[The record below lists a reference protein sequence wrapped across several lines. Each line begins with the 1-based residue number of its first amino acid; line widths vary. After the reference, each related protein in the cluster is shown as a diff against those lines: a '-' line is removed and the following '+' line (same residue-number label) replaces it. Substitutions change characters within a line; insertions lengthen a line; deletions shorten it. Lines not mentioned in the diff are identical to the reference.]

1 MTVAIIEDEAPAAAR
16 LAQLL
21 EEIDPELR
29 ILATLPSVERA
40 CDWLRDHRPDLLLV
54 DIHLSDGSSF
64 EIFRR
69 LDLRIPAIFTTAYDE
84 YAIEAFRVNSVDYL
98 LKPVRREE
106 LRRALEKYRDLHHG
120 EATEDGQLAGL
131 ESLLRQLAPSAE
143 PRRRHFLIQVGQK
156 LQQLRV
162 EDIAYCY
169 AMEKSTFCMSAQRQ
183 LLPLD
188 RSLDRLQEELPEDT
202 FFRINRKMIVN
213 MRSITAMHAWSRSRI
228 RLTLDPPEPKGVEAL
243 VSVERTA
250 AFREWLDR

>member
-1 MTVAIIEDEAPAAAR
+1 MTVAIIEDETPAAER

-40 CDWLRDHRPDLLLV
+40 CAWLRDHQPDLLLV

-106 LRRALEKYRDLHHG
+106 LRRALDKYREFHRGSGAD
-120 EATEDGQLAGL
+120 DRQLAGL
-131 ESLLRQLAPSAE
+131 ASLLQQLAPPTE
-143 PRRRHFLIQVGQK
+143 ERRRHFLIQVGQK

-169 AMEKSTFCMSAQRQ
+169 AMEKNTFCMSTQRQ

-188 RSLDRLQEELPEDT
+188 RSLDRLQEELPDDT

-213 MRSITAMHAWSRSRI
+213 MRSITAMNAWSRSRI

-250 AFREWLDR
+250 AFRAWLDR

>member
-21 EEIDPELR
+21 EEVDPDIS
-29 ILATLPSVERA
+29 ILATLPSVDEA
-40 CDWLRDHRPDLLLV
+40 CAWLRGHTPDLLLV

-69 LDLRIPAIFTTAYDE
+69 LELRIPAIFTTAYDE

-98 LKPVRREE
+98 LKPVRRED
-106 LRRALEKYRDLHHG
+106 LRRALEKYRAYHAVPGAVD
-120 EATEDGQLAGL
+120 EAIAGL
-131 ESLLRQLAPSAE
+131 ASMLRRIAPDTGA
-143 PRRRHFLIQVGQK
+143 RRRHFLIQVGQK
-156 LQQLRV
+156 LQQLRI

-169 AMEKSTFCMSAQRQ
+169 AMEKSTFCMSMQRQ

-188 RSLDRLQEELPEDT
+188 RSLDRLQQDLPEDA
-202 FFRINRKMIVN
+202 FFRINRRMIVN

-250 AFREWLDR
+250 AFRAWLDR